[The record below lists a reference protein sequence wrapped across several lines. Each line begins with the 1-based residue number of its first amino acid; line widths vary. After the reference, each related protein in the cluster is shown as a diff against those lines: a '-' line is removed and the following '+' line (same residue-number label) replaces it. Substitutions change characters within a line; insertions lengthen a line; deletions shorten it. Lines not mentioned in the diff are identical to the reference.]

1 MLTSPDTC
9 IIIAMHGLQDQR
21 SLRLSRYSSSISGKL
36 GFSMMPYFIL
46 THCSAPPESLAE
58 PVKSQEPVAR
68 GEDPEVCAGANVD
81 NSGGGGEEK
90 VDQKLSNTEKE

>member
-1 MLTSPDTC
+1 MDYRTKAHS
-9 IIIAMHGLQDQR
+9 GFQDIPLV
-21 SLRLSRYSSSISGKL
+21 SVVCWVSVLLPL
-36 GFSMMPYFIL
+36 MPYFIL

-81 NSGGGGEEK
+81 NSGGGANGGEEK